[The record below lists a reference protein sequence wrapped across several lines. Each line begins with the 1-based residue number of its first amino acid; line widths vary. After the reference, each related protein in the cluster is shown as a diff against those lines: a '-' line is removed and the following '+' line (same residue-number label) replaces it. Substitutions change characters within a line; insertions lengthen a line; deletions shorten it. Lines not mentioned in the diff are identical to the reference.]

1 MNMLYW
7 NFVLSYTNTVGI
19 DCLQLYKGNYK
30 LPELNISEF
39 YPPLFNLLRCP
50 ISNIV
55 MYKDKKKKHCMKI
68 VQIQSYFWSV
78 SSCIQSEYGDL
89 RSK

>member
-30 LPELNISEF
+30 LPELNILEF

-55 MYKDKKKKHCMKI
+55 MYKDKKKETLHENCPNTELFLVRI
-68 VQIQSYFWSV
+68 FLYSV
-78 SSCIQSEYGDL
+78 
-89 RSK
+89 